1 MRVSK
6 NWRNWRG
13 FESHPICVEAVA
25 PRCINHTRHQG
36 AWSKDASSCSNSM
49 YKLSCCSWAMIDMQT
64 NALNSCVRQQP
75 LYGCIKFLQLVATT
89 MSALN
94 TYACQQP
101 NNNCISSFSWAM
113 IDIQTIT
120 HALNTCVYQP
130 PLYGH
135 IKFFQLEATS
145 IRMYCILVATNKTNN
160 CSITSS

>member
-1 MRVSK
+1 MWLWISSYLGWGVAWK
-6 NWRNWRG
+6 
-13 FESHPICVEAVA
+13 PINY
-25 PRCINHTRHQG
+25 IRHQG
-36 AWSKDASSCSNSM
+36 AWSKDASSCSNDM
-49 YKLSCCSWAMIDMQT
+49 YKLSCCSWAMIDMHT

-101 NNNCISSFSWAM
+101 NNNCISSSSWSM
-113 IDIQTIT
+113 IDMQTVTNAI
-120 HALNTCVYQP
+120 NTCVYQP

-145 IRMYCILVATNKTNN
+145 IRMYLILVATNKTSN